1 MFKAACLPAPMPQ
14 CHRMKGDGND
24 EDASGVSKDDVLPS
38 CGFPSASVYTPSD
51 SLDSD
56 CMSTASSPGESNFGL
71 LRLRHSRKMSWH
83 LILWMDPG
91 LRSRRPLAQ

>member
-1 MFKAACLPAPMPQ
+1 MFKAACLPASVPQ
-14 CHRMKGDGND
+14 CHRMRGDSND

-38 CGFPSASVYTPSD
+38 CSLPSASVCTPSD

-71 LRLRHSRKMSWH
+71 LRLRHSRKTWH
-83 LILWMDPG
+83 LILLLDPG